1 MPVDVVAGPVQLL
14 VLLVAEVDAVEPVG
28 GGERLPPGHKHLW
41 HLQWLLVWWYDDGAS
56 SPPPSCFPLTG
67 ATLFTTLSSTAG
79 LHSGNLFVPIM
90 HYNVAN
96 METVRY

>member
-41 HLQWLLVWWYDDGAS
+41 HLQWLLV
-56 SPPPSCFPLTG
+56 
-67 ATLFTTLSSTAG
+67 
-79 LHSGNLFVPIM
+79 
-90 HYNVAN
+90 
-96 METVRY
+96 

>member
-1 MPVDVVAGPVQLL
+1 MNVVAGPVQLP

-67 ATLFTTLSSTAG
+67 ATLFTTLSSQLYCWSPLRKLVCSNNALECG
-79 LHSGNLFVPIM
+79 EHGD
-90 HYNVAN
+90 
-96 METVRY
+96 R